1 MTTPSEPRHR
11 EAAEDLA
18 PSASVDDGATAS
30 ESAPEVTQSLYGARD
45 DQGDTSAHPA
55 QRRPAELWG
64 GAIFLTL
71 AALPVAISGLL
82 LALQPGSVG
91 ANLKQKITDAGAS
104 ANADTVLT
112 GFKVGGGVLFVL
124 GVLFVVFAWQAI
136 KPKRSARK
144 VVTVMVVVEVVL
156 LVFAMV
162 VSAPDP
168 VLVGMLLLAVAG
180 TVLLYLPRS
189 EEFVSYRR

>member
-1 MTTPSEPRHR
+1 M
-11 EAAEDLA
+11 
-18 PSASVDDGATAS
+18 
-30 ESAPEVTQSLYGARD
+30 PEVTQSLYARD
-45 DQGDTSAHPA
+45 DQGGTSTHAA
-55 QRRPAELWG
+55 QRRPAEMWG

-71 AALPVAISGLL
+71 AALPVVFSGLL

-91 ANLKQKITDAGAS
+91 ANLKQLAGTAV
-104 ANADTVLT
+104 NADTVLT
-112 GFKVGGGVLFVL
+112 AAKVAGGVLFVL
-124 GVLFVVFAWQAI
+124 GVLFVVFAWQAV

-144 VVTVMVVVEVVL
+144 VVTVMVVIEVVL

-189 EEFVSYRR
+189 EEFVSHRR